1 MASGANKP
9 ELPASS
15 TADEHPA
22 AQPAAEQAP
31 STPNDSGRHRF
42 AATQYEHYAAPMVNR
57 IRSLVEAIQ
66 NNDEAEIE
74 EAILRLSRSRRVF
87 APLGF
92 AIGAFALLFDGLR
105 LIISNWRLTLV
116 QIIPAMWIWFAMYDF
131 KAHLLY
137 GRSFRGISG
146 WVLVPVCLTIIAL
159 TVVSFFLNA
168 VFAMAISRPGGPSIR
183 PAFDQARHRLAPIV
197 IAGIIVGMMLA
208 FASMF
213 APRLGHRWF
222 TISLGIV
229 IGVMMISYVSLP
241 ARLIGIKPN
250 QSTREKLTTS
260 AIGGIIGAT
269 VCTPPYLLGWLGIL
283 MLGSKILFVPGLL
296 VLTIGVTLQAG
307 ATGAVRAIKL
317 STKLTGRRARTT
329 PPPSSSQTT
338 AG

>member
-1 MASGANKP
+1 MASGADKREP
-9 ELPASS
+9 PSPAG
-15 TADEHPA
+15 EEQPA
-22 AQPAAEQAP
+22 AQVATEQQP
-31 STPNDSGRHRF
+31 QTNGESGRHGF
-42 AATQYEHYAAPMVNR
+42 AATKYQHYAAPMLHR
-57 IRSLVEAIQ
+57 IRALVEAIQ
-66 NNDEAEIE
+66 NNDDAQIE

-137 GRSFRGISG
+137 GRSFRNLSG
-146 WVLVPVCLTIIAL
+146 WVLAPVCLTIIAI

-168 VFAMAISRPGGPSIR
+168 VFAMAISRPEGPSIR
-183 PAFDQARHRLAPIV
+183 PAFDQARQRLAPIV
-197 IAGIIVGMMLA
+197 TAGVVVGSMLA

-241 ARLIGIKPN
+241 ARLIGIKPT

-260 AIGGIIGAT
+260 AIGGILGAT
-269 VCTPPYLLGWLGIL
+269 VCTPPYLLGRLGIL
-283 MLGSKILFVPGLL
+283 MLGSKALFVPGLF

-317 STKLTGRRARTT
+317 STKLTARSRHTAPPAPA
-329 PPPSSSQTT
+329 PPP
-338 AG
+338 

>member
-22 AQPAAEQAP
+22 AEPATEQVPA
-31 STPNDSGRHRF
+31 TPDDSGRHRF
-42 AATQYEHYAAPMVNR
+42 AATRYEHYAAPMVNR

-66 NNDEAEIE
+66 NNDEAQIE

-137 GRSFRGISG
+137 GRSFRGLSG
-146 WVLVPVCLTIIAL
+146 WVLVPVCLTIVAL

-197 IAGIIVGMMLA
+197 IAGVVIGVMLA

-229 IGVMMISYVSLP
+229 IGLMMISYVSLP
-241 ARLIGIKPN
+241 ARLIGIKPT

-260 AIGGIIGAT
+260 AIGGILGAT
-269 VCTPPYLLGWLGIL
+269 VCTPPYLLGRLGIL
-283 MLGSKILFVPGLL
+283 MLGSKVLFVPGLF

-317 STKLTGRRARTT
+317 STKLTARSARTT